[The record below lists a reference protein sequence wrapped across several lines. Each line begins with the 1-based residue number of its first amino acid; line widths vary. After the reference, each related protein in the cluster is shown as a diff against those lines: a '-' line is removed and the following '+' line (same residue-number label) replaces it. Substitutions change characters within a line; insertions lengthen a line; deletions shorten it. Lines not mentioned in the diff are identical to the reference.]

1 MSKNIMLDDK
11 IIRKNKI
18 GILIYDKVWKELFEN
33 NMTRSMKKNAKILDE
48 LCNEHKGAEKK
59 TVLIKKKKKQL
70 IKAILE
76 LSDEINNK
84 NEGSIERLENMK
96 EQLVQINDQLDE
108 NQFLLETL
116 PKKIRK
122 YNLEILEESTHMA
135 YKSIEKETKRVEELE
150 SEMSILREKLGKMRD
165 EKIGLQEKVDKVYE
179 YIHNTLGH
187 KEANK
192 YDDAYL

>member
-11 IIRKNKI
+11 IIKKNKI
-18 GILIYDKVWKELFEN
+18 GILIYDKDWKELFVN

-48 LCNEHKGAEKK
+48 LCNEHKSAEKNSI
-59 TVLIKKKKKQL
+59 LLKKKKKQI

-84 NEGSIERLENMK
+84 NEGSVERLENIK
-96 EQLVQINDQLDE
+96 EQLVQINDQIDE

-116 PKKIRK
+116 PRKIKK
-122 YNLEILEESTHMA
+122 YNLELLEESTYIA
-135 YKSIEKETKRVEELE
+135 YKSIEKESKRVEELE
-150 SEMSILREKLGKMRD
+150 SEMTILREKLGNMRD
-165 EKIGLQEKVDKVYE
+165 EKISLQEKVDKVYE

-192 YDDAYL
+192 YDTKYL